1 MQWNIFQI
9 SLQRFH
15 RIDTSCLWPS
25 TTAYKYPV
33 LLSSLWTNLPS
44 IFVIYLSLKNRLTN
58 EFSKLRKLLSME
70 TVEVTF
76 KFSTSCITRGGNN
89 GRIWMI
95 RSGNV
100 LLNLFSFWN
109 ILYLLILHNLGYTQ
123 RDGNFQLCLIII
135 LIKKRFRAIL

>member
-9 SLQRFH
+9 SLQCFH

-33 LLSSLWTNLPS
+33 LLLSLWINLPS
-44 IFVIYLSLKNRLTN
+44 IFVIYLSLKNRLTY

-70 TVEVTF
+70 MVEVTL
-76 KFSTSCITRGGNN
+76 KFSTSCITRGGSN
-89 GRIWMI
+89 GRIWML

-109 ILYLLILHNLGYTQ
+109 ILYLLILHNLDYTQ
-123 RDGNFQLCLIII
+123 RDGNFQLCLIKI
-135 LIKKRFRAIL
+135 LIKKRFCAIL